1 MRFARV
7 RPVETTA
14 LGADMEADQDW
25 SSRAPRSIR
34 RASLRLPKSA
44 GAKGLGWVEP
54 LSTGSRRTGGARL
67 RREQKF
73 NN

>member
-14 LGADMEADQDW
+14 LADMEADQDW

-44 GAKGLGWVEP
+44 GVKGLGWVEP
-54 LSTGSRRTGGARL
+54 LSTGSRRARGARL
-67 RREQKF
+67 CREQNF